1 MSTGQHGAMA
11 RLLLLALLLALSA
24 VSADQSDTD
33 TASVSDTSG
42 TSDIDT
48 DLDNN
53 DPNLHNPIVSVCVC
67 DNSINYEMKTGLH
80 SSSIISWKLGK

>member
-53 DPNLHNPIVSVCVC
+53 DPNLHNPIVSVC

-80 SSSIISWKLGK
+80 RSSIISWKLGK

>member
-1 MSTGQHGAMA
+1 MSGRAMA
-11 RLLLLALLLALSA
+11 RPLLLALLLATSA
-24 VSADQSDTD
+24 ADQSDTD

-53 DPNLHNPIVSVCVC
+53 DPNLHNPIVSEAFECRASVTTQ
-67 DNSINYEMKTGLH
+67 SIMK
-80 SSSIISWKLGK
+80 

>member
-11 RLLLLALLLALSA
+11 RLLLLALLLATSA

-53 DPNLHNPIVSVCVC
+53 DPNLHNPIVSVC